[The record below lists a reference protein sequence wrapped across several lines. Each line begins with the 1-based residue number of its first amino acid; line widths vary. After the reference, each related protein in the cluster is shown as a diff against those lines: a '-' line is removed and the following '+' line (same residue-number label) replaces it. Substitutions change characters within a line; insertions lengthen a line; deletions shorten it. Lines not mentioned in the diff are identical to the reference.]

1 MATFFTQKAR
11 EITTA
16 ALAAYASVPKYIGI
30 GTGTGHSATST
41 ALVTPV
47 ESRATGAVSVVTTTT
62 TNDTLRVVGT
72 VTATASRAV
81 TEAATFDASTSG
93 NIFLA
98 GDFSVINL
106 AINDQ
111 IEVTADTKYS

>member
-1 MATFFTQKAR
+1 MATFFTEKAR
-11 EITTA
+11 DITTA
-16 ALAAYASVPKYIGI
+16 ALAAFASVPKYIGI

-41 ALVTPV
+41 ALITPV
-47 ESRATGAVSVVTTTT
+47 ESRATGTVSVVTTTT

-72 VTATASRAV
+72 ITATAARAV
-81 TEAATFDASTSG
+81 TEAATFDASTAG

-111 IEVTADTKYS
+111 IEVTADAKYS